1 MNVNGPAEIASMAN
15 MDMNKAYLEV
25 SYRPRCGIPGVNE
38 RYKEKIIKNICE
50 TVILTA
56 LYPKS
61 QINIQI
67 QEMDDGSGVRLN
79 IFNFI
84 QTFII

>member
-1 MNVNGPAEIASMAN
+1 
-15 MDMNKAYLEV
+15 MNKAYMEV

-67 QEMDDGSGVRLN
+67 QEMDDGSGVITRYISLITVN
-79 IFNFI
+79 LIMLIF
-84 QTFII
+84 

>member
-1 MNVNGPAEIASMAN
+1 
-15 MDMNKAYLEV
+15 MNKAYMEV

-67 QEMDDGSGVRLN
+67 QEMDDGSGVIGTDYSLIRMVNYSVNILDIRLRD
-79 IFNFI
+79 
-84 QTFII
+84 QCL

>member
-1 MNVNGPAEIASMAN
+1 M
-15 MDMNKAYLEV
+15 EV

-67 QEMDDGSGVRLN
+67 QEMDDGSGVIISDSSLITVN
-79 IFNFI
+79 IIMFI
-84 QTFII
+84 F